1 MTLPEKSQVQIAEA
15 LKILEDVLESGGV
28 RFTLKMRKDLEKVE
42 VILYSLSHKNEVPKR

>member
-1 MTLPEKSQVQIAEA
+1 MTLPNRSQVQIAEA

-42 VILYSLSHKNEVPKR
+42 TILYSLTHSCEISKH